1 MNFASDR
8 TFRPRLEA
16 LDDRLLLSGFRSLYF
31 PSLRLAPGGAVGGSG
46 TPAAVHTIVNPAN
59 AATHSVAIVPHHIS
73 LGGFDR
79 PSPITVGGIDQ
90 GIIKPGLPGASTSI
104 SDPGLTTPGLPS
116 YPPSHPATPLPF
128 QVGGFRLAPNGTI
141 SGSLFG

>member
-1 MNFASDR
+1 MNSDPAR

-16 LDDRLLLSGFRSLYF
+16 LDDRLLLSGFRTFFFS
-31 PSLRLAPGGAVGGSG
+31 APRAGAVGGSG
-46 TPAAVHTIVNPAN
+46 TPAAIHTLVNPAN
-59 AATHSVAIVPHHIS
+59 VATHSFAVVPHHIS

-79 PSPITVGGIDQ
+79 PSPITLGGVDP
-90 GIIKPGLPGASTSI
+90 GIVKPGLPGARTSV

-116 YPPSHPATPLPF
+116 YPPSHPLTPPPF
-128 QVGGFRLAPNGTI
+128 QVGGFRMAPDGTI